1 MLKEF
6 KKGIYKAT
14 SNASR
19 NSRKVSQ
26 TVQKK
31 KKKEKKNII
40 KASSAINIDKKTII
54 FTSQKKNYN

>member
-26 TVQKK
+26 TVI
-31 KKKEKKNII
+31 KEKKNII